1 MHQSIVSSTILVIAL
16 VAAAV
21 WGHSIFV
28 HGPGKGDTRASSA
41 IDVMQMMTN
50 AKGLSEQ
57 NYPAY

>member
-16 VAAAV
+16 VAAV
-21 WGHSIFV
+21 WGYSIIV
-28 HGPGKGDTRASSA
+28 HGSGKGDARASSA
-41 IDVMQMMTN
+41 IDVMQMMKN

>member
-16 VAAAV
+16 VAAV
-21 WGHSIFV
+21 WGHSTIM
-28 HGPGKGDTRASSA
+28 HGPGKGDARASSA